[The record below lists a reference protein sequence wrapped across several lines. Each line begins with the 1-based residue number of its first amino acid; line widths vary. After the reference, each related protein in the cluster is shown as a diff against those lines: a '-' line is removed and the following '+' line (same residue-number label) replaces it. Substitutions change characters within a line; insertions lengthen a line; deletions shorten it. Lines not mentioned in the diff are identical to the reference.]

1 MEFLD
6 ILRSFLLVAHFVG
19 LAAVIGPFILQM
31 RWKGQYAFPVVF
43 GGAIT
48 QLVTG
53 LLLVGVA
60 EMRAAQLD
68 FEVDHIKVAVK
79 LVIGLLVFV
88 AALLGFLKQRKTEGG
103 GGRELMPYFH
113 TAGGLAL
120 INTALAVFW

>member
-1 MEFLD
+1 MELLD
-6 ILRSFLLVAHFVG
+6 ILRSFMLVAHFIG
-19 LAAVIGPFILQM
+19 LAAVIGPFILQL

-48 QLVTG
+48 QLVSG
-53 LLLVGVA
+53 LVLVGLA

-68 FEVDHIKVAVK
+68 FEVDHVKVAVK
-79 LVIGLLVFV
+79 LIIGLLVFV
-88 AALLGFLKQRKTEGG
+88 AALIGYLRQRKTEGG

>member
-6 ILRSFLLVAHFVG
+6 ILRSFMLVAHFVG
-19 LAAVIGPFILQM
+19 LAAIIGPFILQL

-53 LLLVGVA
+53 LVLVGLA

-68 FEVDHIKVAVK
+68 FEVDHVKVAVK
-79 LVIGLLVFV
+79 LVIGVLVFV
-88 AALLGFLKQRKTEGG
+88 AALIGYLKQRKTEGG
-103 GGRELMPYFH
+103 GGRELLPYFH

-120 INTALAVFW
+120 VNTALAVFW

>member
-103 GGRELMPYFH
+103 GGRELMPYVH